1 MTLESHVAAASARLG
16 EAHAAR
22 EAGLAACRAVIRSSG
37 SAIRAV
43 HLRQPEAVAA
53 RLADAEASL
62 ERARRALAPFPA
74 VAHAGFLHDAAK
86 EYAEA
91 RCTVALVAGG
101 PVPGPQELGVEDPAW
116 LNGLA
121 EAASELRRHAL
132 DRLRDGGLTEA
143 ERLLQAMDDVFGSL
157 VTIDYPDA
165 LTGGLRR
172 TLDALRAVT
181 ERTRAD
187 LTVAAVQQRL
197 HDALERRLA

>member
-1 MTLESHVAAASARLG
+1 VPPGPASAPPDRPATRTPVTLESHVAAASARLG

-62 ERARRALAPFPA
+62 ERARVALAPFPA

-91 RCTVALVAGG
+91 RCTVALVAGD

-121 EAASELRRHAL
+121 EPSSASSRVQASRSWAL
-132 DRLRDGGLTEA
+132 SVRWSQAWLIANECDGRLVRPVA
-143 ERLLQAMDDVFGSL
+143 L
-157 VTIDYPDA
+157 VSQICRSARP
-165 LTGGLRR
+165 RPR
-172 TLDALRAVT
+172 
-181 ERTRAD
+181 
-187 LTVAAVQQRL
+187 
-197 HDALERRLA
+197 